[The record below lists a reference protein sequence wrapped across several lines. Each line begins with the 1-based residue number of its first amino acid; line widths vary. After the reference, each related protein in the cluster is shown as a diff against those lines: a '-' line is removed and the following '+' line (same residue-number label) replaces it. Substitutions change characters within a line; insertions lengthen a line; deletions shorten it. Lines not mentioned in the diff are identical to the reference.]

1 MADVVSK
8 ETRSRMMS
16 GIRSRNTKPERI
28 LRRAMHQHGFRY
40 RLNRPDLPGKPD
52 IVLPKYRAVIFVHGC
67 FWHVHDC
74 KLFKWPR
81 SNNDFWQNKLLKN
94 AARDVRSVNDLLVMK
109 WRIAQV
115 WECSL
120 KGPTRMDITQLVE
133 KIAVWLKSDIDR
145 LTIP

>member
-1 MADVVSK
+1 
-8 ETRSRMMS
+8 
-16 GIRSRNTKPERI
+16 
-28 LRRAMHQHGFRY
+28 MHQHGFRY